1 MQTQMVAESPNLY
14 IANLPKKQ
22 QESKDFVRCICLDN
36 NQKRGWAE
44 LLQKNWKT
52 ILYLLDEAQFVD
64 ADTPPK
70 LDLRME
76 ELVKRSRI
84 IRLQK
89 PISDTGEVRMKRS
102 VLSL

>member
-1 MQTQMVAESPNLY
+1 M
-14 IANLPKKQ
+14 
-22 QESKDFVRCICLDN
+22 
-36 NQKRGWAE
+36 
-44 LLQKNWKT
+44 
-52 ILYLLDEAQFVD
+52 D